1 MGGTVADRLSVR
13 LDRLWDVGDVDIPA
27 IAEVT
32 GNAMDKVDIV
42 QDSNLAEAF
51 TDVEAVGTV
60 FQEAIGW
67 YRTTLNVTT
76 SNLDHAANAV
86 KAVVADYATTD
97 VALGE
102 DLLREV
108 EEYIE
113 VRPEHAP

>member
-1 MGGTVADRLSVR
+1 MADRLSVR
-13 LDRLWDVGDVDIPA
+13 LERLWLVGDRDIPA

-32 GNAMDKVDIV
+32 SGAMEKVDIV
-42 QDSNLAEAF
+42 RDSNLAEAF
-51 TDVEAVGTV
+51 TDIEVVGTL

-76 SNLDHAANAV
+76 SRLGHAANAV

-97 VALGE
+97 V
-102 DLLREV
+102 DLSEHILREV

-113 VRPEHAP
+113 LRPEHAP